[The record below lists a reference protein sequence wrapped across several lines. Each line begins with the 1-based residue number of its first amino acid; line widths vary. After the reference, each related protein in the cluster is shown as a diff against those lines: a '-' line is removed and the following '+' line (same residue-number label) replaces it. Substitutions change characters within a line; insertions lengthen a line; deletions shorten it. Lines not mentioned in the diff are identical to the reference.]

1 MGVLLPIGRQWAALV
16 DLSASVTRWDV
27 LVQQRNDPASRT
39 SVFYDRNPHLSDED
53 EHWSRAATLRPSIV
67 RIWRQDRF
75 SFWLG
80 AGLGV
85 EWEHDRRRV
94 RPILDVLDEEGEPIW
109 VSDDDIYPVLMR
121 EERFS
126 GRGGWSDRPVLIGN
140 FGVSLDLT
148 PRVVLR
154 LGYSCLM
161 SDPDSSLAGAVEM
174 GVGYRF

>member
-1 MGVLLPIGRQWAALV
+1 M
-16 DLSASVTRWDV
+16 SASVTRWDV
-27 LVQQRNDPASRT
+27 LERERNDPSSRT

-53 EHWSRAATLRPSIV
+53 EHWSRATTLRPSIV
-67 RIWRQDRF
+67 RIWRQDRV
-75 SFWLG
+75 SLWLG
-80 AGLGV
+80 VGLGV

-94 RPILDVLDEEGEPIW
+94 RPIRDVLDEEGEPIW
-109 VSDDDIYPVLMR
+109 ASDDDIYPVLMR

-126 GRGGWSDRPVLIGN
+126 DRGGWSHRPVLIGN

-161 SDPDSSLAGAVEM
+161 SDPDSSLAGAVET
-174 GVGYRF
+174 GLGYRF